1 MPPPTNNVPLRIAF
15 FGSDHFSCESL
26 KRLHQF
32 LIQTNQVET
41 LHLVTR
47 SIKPTGRK
55 LKQFIEY
62 PVAIEASKLNIPV
75 HRVDTSPHFHGLQSY
90 NFNMAIAVSFGK
102 LIPRHFL
109 ESLQFGG
116 LNVHPSLLPKYSGA
130 SPIQY
135 ALMNDDKYTGVTVQ
149 TLHPTKFDGGDI
161 LLQSD
166 EIPID
171 PEDNYSSLE
180 KKLGE
185 VGGSLL
191 VQTLREKRYLDPKPI
206 RSLYSYSYAQKITP
220 KDAEIKWSNTA
231 RQIKR
236 KYDALG
242 KVYTWKWVEVKK
254 KNLKEPV
261 SELHR
266 VILDGLHDHRDNYG
280 LTEPGSYVFRDDRLY
295 IKTAVGTLSV
305 NKIKQQYHN
314 EETAQSYCN
323 RWGTNGFFQ
332 SP

>member
-1 MPPPTNNVPLRIAF
+1 MPSPAHNVPLRIAF

-55 LKQFIEY
+55 LKQFVEY
-62 PVAIEASKLNIPV
+62 PVAIEASKLDIPV
-75 HRVDTSPHFHGLQSY
+75 HRVDASPHFHGLQSH

-116 LNVHPSLLPKYSGA
+116 INVHPSLLPKYSGA

-135 ALMNDDKYTGVTVQ
+135 ALLNDDRHTGVTVQ

-161 LLQSD
+161 LLQSG
-166 EIPID
+166 EILID
-171 PEDNYSSLE
+171 PNDNYASLE

-191 VQTLREKRYLDPKPI
+191 VQTLHEQRYLDPKPI
-206 RSLYSYSYAQKITP
+206 RSLYPYSYAGKVTP
-220 KDAEIKWSNTA
+220 KNAEIQWSNTS

-242 KVYTWKWVEVKK
+242 RVYTWKWVEVKK
-254 KNLKEPV
+254 KNVKELVP
-261 SELHR
+261 ELHR
-266 VILDGLHDHRDNYG
+266 VILNDVQDHKESYG

-295 IKTAVGTLSV
+295 VKTADGTLSV
-305 NKIKQQYHN
+305 NRFKQQYHN
-314 EETAQSYCN
+314 EETAQAYCH
-323 RWGTNGFFQ
+323 RCGTRGFFQ